1 MESVTFPVIVP
12 SNDHRCSVVSVS
24 TSTQSIDNEIV
35 ANKNCWVCVV
45 DLVSTS
51 AESIDSNLPDIKKS
65 HPLPKQSQK
74 VN

>member
-1 MESVTFPVIVP
+1 MESVTFPVIP
-12 SNDHRCSVVSVS
+12 NNDHRRSVVSVS

-51 AESIDSNLPDIKKS
+51 AESIDSNLPDMKKS